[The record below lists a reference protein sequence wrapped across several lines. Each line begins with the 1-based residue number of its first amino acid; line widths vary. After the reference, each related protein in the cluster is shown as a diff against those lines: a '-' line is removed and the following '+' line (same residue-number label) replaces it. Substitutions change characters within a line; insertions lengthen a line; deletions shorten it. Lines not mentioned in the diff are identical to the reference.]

1 MTGHAEVA
9 RPDTLAVVAGRPPRR
24 PGAPVSPGVQLSSTF
39 VGTGVTPPGQPV
51 YGRVHNETWVALE
64 QAIGALEGAPEGCL
78 VFSSGMAAAAAIVEI
93 IDGGRVVVPDAAY
106 NTVLELLD
114 ARARRGRLVLSPVDI
129 ADTAAVLETME
140 GGAQGAADWL
150 WLESP
155 TNPLLA
161 VADLTALVAGARR
174 LGTRIAVDNTF
185 ATPMLANPLMVGADL
200 VVHSVTKFLSG
211 HSDLLLGAVVTAD
224 PVLHTELATVRRL
237 HGAVAGPLEAW
248 LALRGLRTLA
258 VRLDRAQ
265 QSAGVLAHRL
275 AAHRALSRV
284 RYPGL
289 PTDPGHRL
297 ATEQLRGYGA
307 MIAVE
312 VRGGPT
318 AADALCDAVRLWCPA
333 TSLGGVESL
342 LERRRRQP
350 NEPHTVPENLVRL
363 SVGIENVEDLWDD
376 LEQALNTLVG

>member
-39 VGTGVTPPGQPV
+39 VGAGVTPPGQAV
-51 YGRVHNETWVALE
+51 YGRVHNDTWVALE
-64 QAIGALEGAPEGCL
+64 QAIGALEGVPEGCL
-78 VFSSGMAAAAAIVEI
+78 VFSSGMAAAAAVIEI
-93 IDGGRVVVPDAAY
+93 IDGGRLVVPDAAY
-106 NTVLELLD
+106 NTVLELFEVL
-114 ARARRGRLVLSPVDI
+114 AGRGRLSLTRVDI
-129 ADTAAVLETME
+129 ADTAAVLEAMQ
-140 GGAQGAADWL
+140 GGSEGAAAWL

-161 VADLTALVAGARR
+161 VADLAALVAGARR
-174 LGTRIAVDNTF
+174 LGTRVAVDNTF
-185 ATPMLANPLMVGADL
+185 ATPMLANPLMVGADV

-224 PVLHTELATVRRL
+224 PVLHTELAGVRRL
-237 HGAVAGPLEAW
+237 QGAVAGPMEAW

-265 QSAGVLAHRL
+265 ESAGVLAHRL
-275 AAHRALSRV
+275 AAHPALSRV

-289 PTDPGHRL
+289 PADPGHQR
-297 ATEQLRGYGA
+297 ACEQLRGFGA
-307 MIAVE
+307 MIAIE
-312 VRGGPT
+312 LRGGPA
-318 AADALCDAVRLWCPA
+318 AADALCDAVRLWRPA

-363 SVGIENVEDLWDD
+363 SVGIENVEDLWND
-376 LEQALNTLVG
+376 LEQALRRLPS